1 MTFFSIILRS
11 LLRRPVRTGLTVGG
25 IAISIAA
32 VVALVG
38 TARGFDKSWDKGM
51 QARGVDI
58 VVSNMGSAMVPKP
71 FDAVVE
77 ERVKSLPQVAETSG
91 LLVELISIETADMMM
106 VSAREWGGFA
116 WENLKVV
123 QGRLPRDG
131 NEKAA
136 VLGQTAADLLK
147 KKVGDPLQV
156 ETAELTVVGI
166 IDGGAWVENG
176 SVIVALPLMQEITGN
191 QGKISVLDIRAK
203 EGSTPADLDKLIQ
216 DINKITP
223 EARAMKA
230 SGHVGNSQGFKM
242 VRAMT
247 WGTSLMAVLVGILG
261 VMNTMLM
268 AVFERTREICILL
281 AIGWKKGRIVSMIL
295 WESALLGLIGGI
307 IGVLIGVV
315 GALALQ
321 TAPSIRGMLEPD
333 LGPELLGM
341 SVAISMA
348 VGVLSGLYPA
358 WRSSRLQPSAALQG

>member
-1 MTFFSIILRS
+1 MTFFSIITRG
-11 LLRRPVRTGLTVGG
+11 LLRRPVRTGLTLGG

-51 QARGVDI
+51 KARGTD
-58 VVSNMGSAMVPKP
+58 VVISNMGTALVPKP
-71 FDAVVE
+71 FDAAVE
-77 ERVKSLPQVAETSG
+77 ERVKKLPQVAAASG

-106 VSAREWGGFA
+106 VSAREWGGFT
-116 WENLKVV
+116 WDNLKVV
-123 QGRLPRDG
+123 KGRLPLDG

-136 VLGQTAADLLK
+136 VLGQTAADLLG

-166 IDGGAWVENG
+166 VDGGAWVENG

-191 QGKISVLDIRAK
+191 QGKISVIDVRAK
-203 EGSTPADLDKLIQ
+203 EGSSSADIDGLVQ
-216 DINKITP
+216 NINSVVP
-223 EARAMKA
+223 EARAMQA
-230 SGHVGNSQGFKM
+230 GGQISNSQGFKM

-247 WGTSLMAVLVGILG
+247 WGTSLMAVLVGVLG

-307 IGVLIGVV
+307 AGVIIGVG
-315 GALALQ
+315 GALVLQ
-321 TAPSIRGMLEPD
+321 TSPSIRGMLEPD

-341 SVAISMA
+341 SVLISVA
-348 VGVLSGLYPA
+348 VGVISGLYPA